1 LLANA
6 VPLKQV
12 FYKGRRLMLSTRTKL
27 LFSTGDLTSSL
38 PLAIQMFFQLYFLTD
53 VARLEPATAGWVLG
67 LTRAWDAVNDPM
79 VGLFSD
85 RIRSKHGR
93 RRVLLMYGAIPLGV
107 FFALGWLVPP
117 FSQFGLAAYY
127 TIAIVLFDTMF
138 TVVHV
143 GYNSL
148 TPSMTYD
155 YDERSSLNGYR
166 MAFSLTGTL
175 AAIILATVLD
185 DWLESETTRFAI
197 IGCGIGIVAMIPP
210 WIVCSVAKEP
220 PNDEPSKLSLAAS
233 LKATLANRAFLMLMG
248 IYLLSWTAASVLASM
263 LVYFARYYM
272 QLHEQA
278 NYFVLVAEGAAVLFV
293 PLCVW
298 AMGKLDKPRAYI
310 IGVGFWCVVLILISQ
325 LGRESVTQA
334 YVLAFLCGPGIA
346 TALVVPWSMVPD
358 VIEYDQQ
365 RTGER
370 REGAFYSLVA
380 FFQKLGTGI
389 ALWGIGQALSAS
401 GYISPTDAVPV
412 PIQPDSVV
420 HMTRWILGPVNIVLL
435 LASLPLAWKYPI
447 NRESHRRVVEEL
459 NMK

>member
-1 LLANA
+1 M
-6 VPLKQV
+6 K
-12 FYKGRRLMLSTRTKL
+12 LSTRTKL

-53 VARLEPATAGWVLG
+53 VARLEPATAGWVMG
-67 LTRAWDAVNDPM
+67 ITRAWDAVNDPV
-79 VGLFSD
+79 VGLLSD

-93 RRVLLMYGAIPLGV
+93 RRVLLLYGAIPLGI
-107 FFALGWLVPP
+107 FFAMGWIIPP
-117 FSQFGLAAYY
+117 FSKLGLAVYY
-127 TIAIVLFDTMF
+127 TVAIILFDTMF

-148 TPSMTYD
+148 TPSMTID
-155 YDERSSLNGYR
+155 YDERSSLNGFR

-175 AAIILATVLD
+175 AAIIFATVLD
-185 DWLESETTRFAI
+185 DGLESEVARFAI
-197 IGCGIGIVAMIPP
+197 IGIALGAASMIPP
-210 WIVCSVAKEP
+210 WIVCSVAKEL
-220 PNDEPSKLSLAAS
+220 PNDEPTALPLLAS

-248 IYLLSWTAASVLASM
+248 IYLLSWTAASILASM

-298 AMGKLDKPRAYI
+298 AMGKLDKPKAYV
-310 IGVGFWCVVLILISQ
+310 IGVAFWCIVLVFISR
-325 LGRESVTQA
+325 LDRNSVGLA

-358 VIEYDQQ
+358 IIEDDQR

-370 REGAFYSLVA
+370 REGAFY
-380 FFQKLGTGI
+380 
-389 ALWGIGQALSAS
+389 
-401 GYISPTDAVPV
+401 
-412 PIQPDSVV
+412 
-420 HMTRWILGPVNIVLL
+420 
-435 LASLPLAWKYPI
+435 
-447 NRESHRRVVEEL
+447 
-459 NMK
+459 

>member
-1 LLANA
+1 
-6 VPLKQV
+6 
-12 FYKGRRLMLSTRTKL
+12 MSLSTRTKI
-27 LFSTGDLTSSL
+27 LFSTGDLTTSL

-67 LTRAWDAVNDPM
+67 LTRAWDAINDPV
-79 VGLFSD
+79 VGLLSD

-107 FFALGWLVPP
+107 FFALGWLVPS
-117 FSQFGLAAYY
+117 FSQLGLAVYY
-127 TIAIVLFDTMF
+127 TIAIILFDTMF

-185 DWLESETTRFAI
+185 ELLDSEIARFAI
-197 IGCGIGIVAMIPP
+197 LGIGLGIVAMIPP
-210 WIVCSVAKEP
+210 WVVCSVAKEP
-220 PNDEPSKLSLAAS
+220 PDDVPTNLSLIVS
-233 LKATLANRAFLMLMG
+233 LKATLSNRAFLMLMG
-248 IYLLSWTAASVLASM
+248 IYLLSWTAASILASM

-272 QLHEQA
+272 QIHEQA

-298 AMGKLDKPRAYI
+298 ATRVLDKPRAYI
-310 IGVGFWCVVLILISQ
+310 IGVGFWCLIMLLISC
-325 LGRESVTQA
+325 LGKDSVALA
-334 YVLAFLCGPGIA
+334 YLLAFLCGPGIA
-346 TALVVPWSMVPD
+346 TSLVVPWSMVPD
-358 VIEYDQQ
+358 VIEDDQN

-389 ALWGIGQALSAS
+389 ALWGIGQALSFS
-401 GYISPTDAVPV
+401 GYVSPTDAIPVPV
-412 PIQPDSVV
+412 QPESVV
-420 HMTRWILGPVNIVLL
+420 LMVRWILGPVVVMLL

-447 NRESHRRVVEEL
+447 DRESHQHLVEEL
-459 NMK
+459 TS

>member
-1 LLANA
+1 
-6 VPLKQV
+6 
-12 FYKGRRLMLSTRTKL
+12 MLSTRTKL

-53 VARLEPATAGWVLG
+53 VARLEPSTAGWVLG
-67 LTRAWDAVNDPM
+67 LSRAWDAINDPV
-79 VGLFSD
+79 VGLLSD

-107 FFALGWLVPP
+107 FFAIGWLVPP
-117 FSQFGLAAYY
+117 IPQLGLAVYY
-127 TIAIVLFDTMF
+127 TVAIILFDTMF

-175 AAIILATVLD
+175 AAILMATILD
-185 DWLESETTRFAI
+185 EWLESEIIRFAVL
-197 IGCGIGIVAMIPP
+197 GIGLGAIAMIPP

-220 PNDEPSKLSLAAS
+220 PNDQPTSLSIMAS
-233 LKATLANRAFLMLMG
+233 MRATLENKAFLMLMG
-248 IYLLSWTAASVLASM
+248 IYLLSWTAASILASM
-263 LVYFARYYM
+263 LVFFARYYM
-272 QLHEQA
+272 QLHAQA
-278 NYFVLVAEGAAVLFV
+278 NYFVLLAEGSAVLFV

-298 AMGKLDKPRAYI
+298 AMKKLDKPRAYI
-310 IGVGFWCVVLILISQ
+310 IGVAFWCVVLGMISR
-325 LGRESVTQA
+325 LDRDSVGPA

-358 VIEYDQQ
+358 VIEDDQQ

-389 ALWGIGQALSAS
+389 ALWGIGQALSAC
-401 GYISPTDAVPV
+401 GYVSPTDAVPV
-412 PIQPDSVV
+412 PVQPDSVV
-420 HMTRWILGPVNIVLL
+420 QMMRWILGPINIMLL
-435 LASLPLAWKYPI
+435 LTSLPLAWKYPI
-447 NRESHRRVVEEL
+447 NRESHQRLVEEL
-459 NMK
+459 T